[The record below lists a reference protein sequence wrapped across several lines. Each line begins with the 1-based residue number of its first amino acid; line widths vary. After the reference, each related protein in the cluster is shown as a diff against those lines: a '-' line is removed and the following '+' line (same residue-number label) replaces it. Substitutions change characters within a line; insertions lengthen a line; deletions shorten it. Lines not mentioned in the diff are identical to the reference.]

1 MQFLLKLYLINNPM
15 IIRSVIMEPALR
27 KKRKPRK
34 IYPTPTKNRYFYNVA
49 RGFREVLRKFE
60 KRSNF
65 DEPTLFVLKSR
76 ITVLIER
83 LIQSDFQLDKGILM
97 NEMLKYEADLAIS
110 IWMLRHTGFDQAIL
124 LPESS

>member
-1 MQFLLKLYLINNPM
+1 
-15 IIRSVIMEPALR
+15 MEPALR
-27 KKRKPRK
+27 KIRKPRK

-60 KRSNF
+60 KQSNF

-83 LIQSDFQLDKGILM
+83 LIQSNFHVDKGILM

-110 IWMLRHTGFDQAIL
+110 IWMLRYTGLDQIIL

>member
-1 MQFLLKLYLINNPM
+1 
-15 IIRSVIMEPALR
+15 MEPALR
-27 KKRKPRK
+27 KTRKPRK
-34 IYPTPTKNRYFYNVA
+34 IYPTPPKKRYFYNVA
-49 RGFREVLRKFE
+49 RGFREVLRKLD
-60 KRSNF
+60 KRNNF

-110 IWMLRHTGFDQAIL
+110 IWMLRETGLDQIIL